1 MNIPFCY
8 HQRIEMFTDIKGGHI
23 HLLELSENELSHKK
37 LKKLIHQI
45 SELNNITPILFN
57 WIYYGDGKAY
67 GVSSAMI
74 NRLSKNDERLYSQY
88 RKRMVLAAP
97 FRIF

>member
-1 MNIPFCY
+1 MNIPFGY
-8 HQRIEMFTDIKGGHI
+8 HKRIEMFTDIKGGHI
-23 HLLELSENELSHKK
+23 LLLELSEYELSHKK

-67 GVSSAMI
+67 GVSSSMI

-88 RKRMVLAAP
+88 
-97 FRIF
+97 